1 VFSQLLSSRGA
12 RRNNMKK
19 ATVAMTI
26 VMLSAL
32 MSVAHAETCYKLQ
45 PFSDILR
52 LDVLITEGGPSSM
65 HEAVYGD
72 WVTSSYTLPV
82 VGARELNVGSTSQ
95 RRLGIHGTNDTSNFG
110 GNPACVLDG
119 TPGGAWSISCFGGG
133 SGRFAV
139 TGTNLASISC
149 SSLPAA
155 AVEPGGEAGR

>member
-1 VFSQLLSSRGA
+1 
-12 RRNNMKK
+12 MKQ

-26 VMLSAL
+26 MILSAL

-72 WVTSSYTLPV
+72 WVSSSYTLPV

-95 RRLGIHGTNDTSNFG
+95 RRLGIHGTNASSSFG

-119 TPGGAWSISCFGGG
+119 IPGSAWSLSCFGGG
-133 SGRFAV
+133 NGRFSN
-139 TGTNLASISC
+139 TGTNLAPISC

-155 AVEPGGEAGR
+155 SVDPGGEAGR